1 MLFTDASSR
10 TSQGA
15 VVWQDSSNSWQT
27 AIFTDR
33 TVSVQMLKVM
43 AVAIA
48 VRFWHEIPCNIVT
61 DSAFAAKL
69 LARMGREGL
78 LSTEA
83 AGMLEEALASRT
95 ATVAILHVRS
105 HSEVPGFFTTGN
117 AVADKAAS
125 TQVFTAQEARD
136 LHSTLHI
143 GA

>member
-48 VRFWHEIPCNIVT
+48 VRFWREIPCNIVT

-78 LSTEA
+78 LITEA
-83 AGMLEEALASRT
+83 AGVIRPLLLFCMC
-95 ATVAILHVRS
+95 
-105 HSEVPGFFTTGN
+105 
-117 AVADKAAS
+117 AV
-125 TQVFTAQEARD
+125 
-136 LHSTLHI
+136 TLRCQ
-143 GA
+143 AFL